1 MGFLPG
7 NPGALVDA
15 RPSGRPVSAGS
26 EPLASAGA
34 GSSAAGA
41 AGPLAGIR
49 VLDLSRVLAGPYCA
63 QMLGDAGADVIKVES
78 PAGDDTR
85 AWGPPFLAGC
95 EPQPGRP
102 GDSAYYVSCN
112 RNKRGIV
119 LDLTTPHGQEAL
131 CRLVARADVLIENF
145 KPGTMERWGL
155 GYEDVLRPLNPRLV
169 YVNISGYG
177 RTGPDADLPGYD
189 FVAQAVGGLMSIT
202 GEPEGDPMKVGVAV
216 TDLTTGM
223 MAAFAVCAALIARQ
237 ATGRGQRVDLSL
249 LETQVAWLANVG
261 QSYLVSGQ
269 PPRRWGNAHPSIV
282 PYELFHAADRPIVVG
297 VGNDAQFARFCAVLG
312 RPEWAADE
320 RFATN
325 PARLRHRR
333 ELVGLIARELRTRPA
348 AEWLAA
354 MRAAGVPSGP
364 VRTIP
369 EVFADPQVLARGM
382 KVECNHPVAGL
393 ISLIG
398 IPFKFSDTPATVRR
412 PPPRW
417 GEHTAEVLAEIGYGE
432 SEIQKFLM

>member
-7 NPGALVDA
+7 NPVGGAGAASGPPPAPARVAHPPDA
-15 RPSGRPVSAGS
+15 R
-26 EPLASAGA
+26 
-34 GSSAAGA
+34 A

-119 LDLTTPHGQEAL
+119 LDLATPRGQEAL
-131 CRLVARADVLIENF
+131 CRLAARADVIIENF

-169 YVNISGYG
+169 YASISGYG

-189 FVAQAVGGLMSIT
+189 FVAQAMGGIMSIT
-202 GEPEGDPMKVGVAV
+202 GEPRGDPMKVGVAV

-223 MAAFAVCAALIARQ
+223 MAAFAICAALIGRQ

-261 QSYLVSGQ
+261 QADLVSGR
-269 PPRRWGNAHPSIV
+269 PPRRWGNAHASIV

-297 VGNDAQFARFCAVLG
+297 VGNDGQFERFCALLG
-312 RPEWAADE
+312 APEWASDE

-325 PARLRHRR
+325 PARLRNRR
-333 ELVGLIARELRTRPA
+333 ELVGLIAQRLRTRPA
-348 AEWLAA
+348 AEWLSA
-354 MRAAGVPSGP
+354 MRAAGVPGGL
-364 VRTIP
+364 VRTVP
-369 EVFADPQVLARGM
+369 EVFADPQVLARAM
-382 KVECNHPVAGL
+382 KVECRHPAAGM

-398 IPFKFSDTPATVRR
+398 IPFKFGDTPATVRR

-417 GEHTAEVLAEIGYGE
+417 GEHTAEVLAEVGY
-432 SEIQKFLM
+432 SEAEIREFLM

>member
-26 EPLASAGA
+26 EPLATAGA
-34 GSSAAGA
+34 GSSASGA

-169 YVNISGYG
+169 YASISGYG

-189 FVAQAVGGLMSIT
+189 FVAQAVGGIMSIT

-223 MAAFAVCAALIARQ
+223 MAAFAICAALIARQ

-269 PPRRWGNAHPSIV
+269 PPRRWGNAHASIV

-417 GEHTAEVLAEIGYGE
+417 GEHTAEVLAEIGYSAE
-432 SEIQKFLM
+432 EIKQFLM

>member
-1 MGFLPG
+1 M
-7 NPGALVDA
+7 
-15 RPSGRPVSAGS
+15 
-26 EPLASAGA
+26 
-34 GSSAAGA
+34 
-41 AGPLAGIR
+41 
-49 VLDLSRVLAGPYCA
+49 LDLSRVLAGPYCA

-169 YVNISGYG
+169 YASISGYG

-189 FVAQAVGGLMSIT
+189 FVAQAVGGIMSIT

-223 MAAFAVCAALIARQ
+223 MAAFAICAALIARQ

-269 PPRRWGNAHPSIV
+269 PPRRWGNAHASIV

-417 GEHTAEVLAEIGYGE
+417 GEHTAEVLAEIGYSAE
-432 SEIQKFLM
+432 EIKQFLM

>member
-1 MGFLPG
+1 M
-7 NPGALVDA
+7 AT
-15 RPSGRPVSAGS
+15 
-26 EPLASAGA
+26 AGA
-34 GSSAAGA
+34 GSSASGA

-169 YVNISGYG
+169 YASISGYG

-189 FVAQAVGGLMSIT
+189 FVAQAVGGIMSIT

-223 MAAFAVCAALIARQ
+223 MAAFAICAALIARQ

-269 PPRRWGNAHPSIV
+269 PPRRWGNAHASIV

-417 GEHTAEVLAEIGYGE
+417 GEHTAEVLAEIGYSAE
-432 SEIQKFLM
+432 EIKQFLM